1 MKRLCGFVGE
11 DEVREEVIDVSIYE
25 YDEEGH
31 MKVVRE
37 EGFQEGQ
44 ASVLLP
50 MIIKKSKGQ
59 VSRANSLGLE
69 EEVSVIQP
77 LYDAVA
83 AAAPEYDME
92 KIRQTLYGTF

>member
-1 MKRLCGFVGE
+1 
-11 DEVREEVIDVSIYE
+11 
-25 YDEEGH
+25 

-50 MIIKKSKGQ
+50 MIIKKVKKGK
-59 VSRANSLGLE
+59 SAELIASELE
-69 EEVSVIQP
+69 EEVSVIQL

>member
-1 MKRLCGFVGE
+1 M
-11 DEVREEVIDVSIYE
+11 IDVSIYE

-31 MKVVRE
+31 MKVIRE

-50 MIIKKSKGQ
+50 MIIKKVQKGKS
-59 VSRANSLGLE
+59 VEVIASELE

>member
-1 MKRLCGFVGE
+1 M
-11 DEVREEVIDVSIYE
+11 SIYE

-31 MKVVRE
+31 MKVIRE
-37 EGFQEGQ
+37 EGSQDGVIQGQELALLSMIVKKVQKGKSIEVI
-44 ASVLLP
+44 AS
-50 MIIKKSKGQ
+50 
-59 VSRANSLGLE
+59 GLE

-83 AAAPEYDME
+83 AEVPEYDME

>member
-1 MKRLCGFVGE
+1 M
-11 DEVREEVIDVSIYE
+11 SIYE

-37 EGFQEGQ
+37 EGFPGGTGIGAVTNDNKKVKKGKSAELI
-44 ASVLLP
+44 AS
-50 MIIKKSKGQ
+50 
-59 VSRANSLGLE
+59 GLE

>member
-1 MKRLCGFVGE
+1 
-11 DEVREEVIDVSIYE
+11 
-25 YDEEGH
+25 
-31 MKVVRE
+31 MKVIRE

-50 MIIKKSKGQ
+50 MIIKKVQKGKS
-59 VSRANSLGLE
+59 VEVIASELE

>member
-1 MKRLCGFVGE
+1 M
-11 DEVREEVIDVSIYE
+11 SIYE

-31 MKVVRE
+31 MKVIRE
-37 EGFQEGQ
+37 EGFQDGVIQGQ
-44 ASVLLP
+44 ELALLSMIVKKVQKGKSIEVIASE
-50 MIIKKSKGQ
+50 
-59 VSRANSLGLE
+59 LE
-69 EEVSVIQP
+69 EEVSAIQP

>member
-1 MKRLCGFVGE
+1 
-11 DEVREEVIDVSIYE
+11 
-25 YDEEGH
+25 

-50 MIIKKSKGQ
+50 MIIKKVKKGK
-59 VSRANSLGLE
+59 SAELIASGLE
-69 EEVSVIQP
+69 EEVSVIQL

>member
-1 MKRLCGFVGE
+1 
-11 DEVREEVIDVSIYE
+11 
-25 YDEEGH
+25 
-31 MKVVRE
+31 MKVIRE

-50 MIIKKSKGQ
+50 MIVKKVQKGKS
-59 VSRANSLGLE
+59 VEVIASVLE